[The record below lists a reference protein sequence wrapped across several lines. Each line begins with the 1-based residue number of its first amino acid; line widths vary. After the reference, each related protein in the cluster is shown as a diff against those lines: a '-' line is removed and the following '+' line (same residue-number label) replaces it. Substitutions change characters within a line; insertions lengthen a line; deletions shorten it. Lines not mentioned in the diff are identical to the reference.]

1 MATLANLGLSN
12 FNSLIAQLSENGQ
25 QELLVFLQNLIKKEK
40 QQNKNLEQNSGLNL
54 QDARE
59 QLRELAGSIQ
69 TDISFTNE
77 ELEQEIRKA
86 HFACRNYRFNE
97 E

>member
-12 FNSLIAQLSENGQ
+12 FNSLISQLSENGQ

-40 QQNKNLEQNSGLNL
+40 QQVKNSSLDL

-97 E
+97 

>member
-12 FNSLIAQLSENGQ
+12 FNSLISQLSENGQ

-40 QQNKNLEQNSGLNL
+40 QQVKNSSLDL

-86 HFACRNYRFNE
+86 HFACSNYRFNE